1 MAQSGDSKVTST
13 AAGLQSLGGL
23 QGARAVGGGTVAL
36 GGQTAN
42 QFQIM
47 LEKLGV
53 VTCVTRTA
61 KAVKMVEAQMAKQ
74 ADRAMIGQVRL
85 MLNKFGFKIKESI
98 HSAGEPA
105 LLARFLDNVFGPFW
119 KEVENSLL
127 DSFILETG
135 FQFKEYRKAL
145 GRHKAEAPTEP
156 IEWCRATLLHAM
168 EPCDL
173 SLFGR
178 IRNPLYAA
186 IFMAFLFPLFGVDS
200 IMVILYWVCQKKV
213 DEFQLVNFIIKS
225 KGLQFITGGLIGGA
239 LGFVKLFRCS
249 TTADI
254 HGPKGCE
261 FKAPGVTKF
270 FRFQFALLLVR
281 SFLVF
286 FTFILLF
293 NFETIERWDK
303 KAQAEAATS
312 DPRRGLF
319 KPTKTAGLMFINWI
333 LFTVNVG
340 LTLRNIHDGRE
351 TGLGAFDTVAMNF
364 CLVLV
369 PLNYLLNVRQLRWYP
384 AVIAGGMAVGSIGYV
399 VVKYGLINKSGAG
412 IILNQYSLIL
422 NALYALPLYVI
433 LALRQKWAMADDTKK
448 LEELT
453 NVITDLDSDG
463 DGEVSKKELKN
474 VFAKLFPGA
483 NFEATWEELDSDGS
497 GSLTTKELAN
507 HFGMGHLVKGTKEE
521 EEAAMKQFGGGSMA
535 DIEAQL
541 EELSSSELSGT
552 AGGVMTYFFW
562 WDLGIFVVLTIY
574 AVVHAGPHVQAD
586 GFGSWR
592 LDATLYFC
600 KMIQGLGAF
609 PFLLFKLPLVRDA
622 LTHTRPTGYDRSGA
636 CIAML
641 PAGERKRRFRE
652 AYLADCVAQVER
664 SKKGGKDLRSC
675 DEKSTDAWNAMLGP
689 SFTPKQTYQMINK
702 KFGPAVAKSFKPKDE
717 VDVLEGI
724 KIGDSKVAD
733 GLVDKAATASIKVV
747 AKAGDK
753 TAANGTKKEML

>member
-1 MAQSGDSKVTST
+1 MAQSGDSKSKVTAT

-23 QGARAVGGGTVAL
+23 QGARAVGGGTVAV

-53 VTCVTRTA
+53 VTCVTRTG
-61 KAVKMVEAQMAKQ
+61 KAVKMVESQMAKQ

-119 KEVENSLL
+119 KEVEKSLL

-200 IMVILYWVCQKKV
+200 IMVILYWICQKKV

-281 SFLVF
+281 SVLVWI
-286 FTFILLF
+286 TFILLF
-293 NFETIERWDK
+293 NFEAIENWSK

-333 LFTVNVG
+333 LFGVNVL

-351 TGLGAFDTVAMNF
+351 TGVSAFDTVAMNF
-364 CLVLV
+364 CLVLI
-369 PLNYLLNVRQLRWYP
+369 PLNYLLNVRKLRWYP
-384 AVIAGGMAVGSIGYV
+384 AVIAGGMAVGAIAYV
-399 VVKYGLINKSGAG
+399 IVKYGVINKSGAG

-422 NALYALPLYVI
+422 NAAYALVRLTPLPRSPSHP
-433 LALRQKWAMADDTKK
+433 LAPPRTLPARRSPRWSRGQ
-448 LEELT
+448 
-453 NVITDLDSDG
+453 S
-463 DGEVSKKELKN
+463 
-474 VFAKLFPGA
+474 
-483 NFEATWEELDSDGS
+483 
-497 GSLTTKELAN
+497 TTCCC
-507 HFGMGHLVKGTKEE
+507 GTTP
-521 EEAAMKQFGGGSMA
+521 
-535 DIEAQL
+535 
-541 EELSSSELSGT
+541 SSS
-552 AGGVMTYFFW
+552 
-562 WDLGIFVVLTIY
+562 
-574 AVVHAGPHVQAD
+574 
-586 GFGSWR
+586 
-592 LDATLYFC
+592 
-600 KMIQGLGAF
+600 
-609 PFLLFKLPLVRDA
+609 
-622 LTHTRPTGYDRSGA
+622 RS
-636 CIAML
+636 
-641 PAGERKRRFRE
+641 
-652 AYLADCVAQVER
+652 
-664 SKKGGKDLRSC
+664 
-675 DEKSTDAWNAMLGP
+675 
-689 SFTPKQTYQMINK
+689 
-702 KFGPAVAKSFKPKDE
+702 
-717 VDVLEGI
+717 
-724 KIGDSKVAD
+724 
-733 GLVDKAATASIKVV
+733 TASTPL
-747 AKAGDK
+747 
-753 TAANGTKKEML
+753 TAAPPPRPL